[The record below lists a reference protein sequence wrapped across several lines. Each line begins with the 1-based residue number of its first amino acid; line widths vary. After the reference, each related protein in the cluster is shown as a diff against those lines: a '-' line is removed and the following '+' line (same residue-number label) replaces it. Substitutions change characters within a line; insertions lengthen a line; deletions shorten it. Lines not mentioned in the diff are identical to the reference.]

1 MYSYWTELIYQR
13 YLIKLKIEITLSE
26 SMKNGA
32 SVIDFNAVQNTFG
45 AIRWVISKSGFD
57 LLDTEIFWKNISVL
71 ACFCHDSFL
80 NYLVSARYFDV
91 KWVMMSS
98 MILTRNFTTLF
109 LKVVIIVVMVINHW

>member
-45 AIRWVISKSGFD
+45 AIR
-57 LLDTEIFWKNISVL
+57 
-71 ACFCHDSFL
+71 
-80 NYLVSARYFDV
+80 
-91 KWVMMSS
+91 
-98 MILTRNFTTLF
+98 
-109 LKVVIIVVMVINHW
+109 